1 MQQNKSFQE
10 FARQFANLS
19 TQELINHFNSQVGNR
34 GWTSMRAYHDQALI
48 EELQRRQVDVSSVYV
63 GETIKFDSTI
73 TIKQ

>member
-19 TQELINHFNSQVGNR
+19 TQELINHFNSQVRNR

-48 EELQRRQVDVSSVYV
+48 EELQRRGIDVSSVYD
-63 GETIKFDSTI
+63 GTTIRFDHTL
-73 TIKQ
+73 